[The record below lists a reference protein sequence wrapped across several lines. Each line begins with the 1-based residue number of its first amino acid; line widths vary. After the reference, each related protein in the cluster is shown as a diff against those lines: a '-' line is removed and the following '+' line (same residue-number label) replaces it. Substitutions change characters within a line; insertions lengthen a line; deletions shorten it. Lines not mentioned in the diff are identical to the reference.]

1 MNNRLKVKV
10 LKELATEGLVEE
22 YKDLT
27 LSDSQNYN
35 DTFFNT
41 NLYRFYEILRK
52 KEVSFKLF
60 DFLVKNNL
68 VDITICSQITAKNE
82 KDALDIFVAYPEHT
96 VSNYNLLKIIN
107 RKDYSDWFFKNENIL
122 KAEHIRFALK
132 AHIIN
137 GDQLYNILD
146 KNKILYSKFFAYNTE
161 SGYADKEI
169 INLIKN
175 TNIYKNEKIENIKTT
190 ILNYIEVTIE
200 RNLFSEMV
208 FLYRILFSRYVDK
221 FYYLNFTPQMQS
233 NTNEKLIDI
242 KLEYKNIFNSE
253 HKELKENFS
262 YSGIFKFL
270 SLSEKKIMIDSLLD
284 INLDFF
290 EKYFYYANDNF
301 FKLTE
306 YYLNNSNNDR
316 TEIEYYYL
324 NKLFDNKKLL
334 DLVIKDNRLGLTIL
348 FILNKKFFKKIEND
362 NEFLKKIFVYNN
374 KVHYIFS
381 RIYPDHELSKGNYNP
396 EACYGNIWQDECSN
410 CLFYLERNLN
420 LVTRCS
426 KKYTSLLDIKI
437 DEVNKTTSRDHLISK
452 FGKDVGTLIN
462 NN

>member
-10 LKELATEGLVEE
+10 LKELAIEGLVEE
-22 YKDLT
+22 YKNLT

-35 DTFFNT
+35 ETFFNT
-41 NLYRFYEILRK
+41 NTYRLNEILKK
-52 KEVSFKLF
+52 KEVSFNLLN
-60 DFLVKNNL
+60 FLLKNSL
-68 VDITICSQITAKNE
+68 VDKSIITQIKVKNE
-82 KDALDIFVAYPEHT
+82 KDALDIFINYSDYAIG
-96 VSNYNLLKIIN
+96 NYNLLKIIN
-107 RKDYSDWFFKNENIL
+107 RKDYSDWFFNDTSNTT
-122 KAEHIRFALK
+122 AEHIRLALK
-132 AHIIN
+132 MHLIN
-137 GDQLYNILD
+137 GDQLYDILD
-146 KNKILYSKFFAYNTE
+146 KDKTKYSRFFGHNPE
-161 SGYADKEI
+161 SGYADEEI

-190 ILNYIEVTIE
+190 ILNYIEVTIK

-221 FYYLNFTPQMQS
+221 FYYMNFNPLMQV

-242 KLEYKNIFNSE
+242 KLEYKNIFDSE
-253 HKELKENFS
+253 YKELKENFS

-270 SLSEKKIMIDSLLD
+270 SLSEKKTMIDSLLD

-301 FKLTE
+301 FRLTE

-316 TEIEYYYL
+316 AEIEYYYL
-324 NKLFDNKKLL
+324 TKLFDNKKLL

-396 EACYGNIWQDECSN
+396 EACYGNIWQEECSN

-426 KKYTSLLDIKI
+426 KKYTSLLDIKT
-437 DEVNKTTSRDHLISK
+437 DEVNKTINRDQLISK